1 MKDENEKMKLLKELQ
16 EAASS
21 ETLSDSE
28 LESVDGGGVIDVRCV
43 NNNVPQCGCQ
53 IKQETDIRQL

>member
-1 MKDENEKMKLLKELQ
+1 MKLLQELQ

-28 LESVDGGGVIDVRCV
+28 LESVDGGGVIDNKCV
-43 NNNVPQCGCQ
+43 HNHVSQCGCQ
-53 IKQETDIRQL
+53 IKQDTDVRQL

>member
-1 MKDENEKMKLLKELQ
+1 MKEENEKAKLLKELQ

-28 LESVDGGGVIDVRCV
+28 LESVDGGGLIDHKCSHNHVS
-43 NNNVPQCGCQ
+43 QCGCQ
-53 IKQETDIRQL
+53 IKQETEVR

>member
-1 MKDENEKMKLLKELQ
+1 MKDENEKMKLLQELQ

-28 LESVDGGGVIDVRCV
+28 LESVDGGGVIDNKCV
-43 NNNVPQCGCQ
+43 HNHVSQCGCQ
-53 IKQETDIRQL
+53 IKQDTDVRQL